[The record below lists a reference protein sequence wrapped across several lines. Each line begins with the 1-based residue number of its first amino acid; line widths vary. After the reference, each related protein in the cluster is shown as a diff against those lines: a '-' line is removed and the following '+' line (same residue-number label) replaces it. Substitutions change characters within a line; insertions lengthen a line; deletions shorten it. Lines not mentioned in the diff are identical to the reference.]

1 MKAVTQATKKE
12 HFHLVP
18 SAQFSIGQ
26 AYFQG
31 FGISQSDEEAIQW
44 YTLAANALDQHNVG
58 CIKAQNALGMF
69 YSRKD
74 SLNLQQVIRKITSL
88 YEFC

>member
-1 MKAVTQATKKE
+1 MKAVAQATKKE
-12 HFHLVP
+12 HFHLIP

-31 FGISQSDEEAIQW
+31 FGINQSDELAIQW
-44 YTLAANALDQHNVG
+44 YTLAANASDQQNVG
-58 CIKAQNALGMF
+58 CIKAQNALGML

-74 SLNLQQVIRKITSL
+74 SLNLQQV
-88 YEFC
+88 FDV